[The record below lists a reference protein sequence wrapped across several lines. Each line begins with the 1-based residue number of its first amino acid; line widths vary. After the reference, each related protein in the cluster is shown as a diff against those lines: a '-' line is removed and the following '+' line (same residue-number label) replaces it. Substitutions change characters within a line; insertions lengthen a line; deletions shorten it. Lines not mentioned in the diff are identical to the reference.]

1 MKMVLFAIFLSLL
14 ALSHVNL
21 YGQQTDS
28 VHPNNIRLIIQI
40 SDSVQSDA
48 YYKRMMMDSLRVYTG
63 INTQGTIQLID
74 TFKKIIEEKPIGTK
88 LKRRELDIIFGH
100 TVLIYAI
107 KGLFD
112 YCMEKSDDVYYR
124 NLVVFFAESYIL
136 NEYKGNV
143 REIDKKILAGHKKG
157 LY

>member
-1 MKMVLFAIFLSLL
+1 MKKVLFTVFLSVFLL
-14 ALSHVNL
+14 SYANL
-21 YGQQTDS
+21 FGQQTDS
-28 VHPNNIRLIIQI
+28 VQPNKKRIIKQI
-40 SDSVQSDA
+40 SDSVQTDA

-63 INTQGTIQLID
+63 INTQDTIQLIEA
-74 TFKKIIEEKPIGTK
+74 FKKIIEEKPIGTK

-112 YCMEKSDDVYYR
+112 YCMEKSDEEYYR
-124 NLVVFFAESYIL
+124 NLVKFFAESYVSK
-136 NEYKGNV
+136 EYKGNK
-143 REIDKKILAGHKKG
+143 REIEKKILAGHNKG

>member
-1 MKMVLFAIFLSLL
+1 MKKVFFTIFLSVL

-28 VHPNNIRLIIQI
+28 VQPNKKRQIIQI
-40 SDSVQSDA
+40 SDSVQTDD

-63 INTQGTIQLID
+63 ISTQDTIQLIEA
-74 TFKKIIEEKPIGTK
+74 FKKIIEEKPIGTK

-100 TVLIYAI
+100 TVYIYAI

-112 YCMEKSDDVYYR
+112 YCMEKSDKEYYR